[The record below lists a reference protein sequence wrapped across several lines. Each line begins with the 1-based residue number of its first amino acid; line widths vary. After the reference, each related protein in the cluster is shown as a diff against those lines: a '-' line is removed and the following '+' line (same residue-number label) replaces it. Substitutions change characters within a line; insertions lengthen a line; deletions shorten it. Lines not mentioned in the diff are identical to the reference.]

1 MCLYARFL
9 RTEIYQLQFCLKV
22 TRSKQQLFY
31 GEHLTALAE
40 IHQSEFFPNSTSPRL
55 QPQTTDDEGVVIHF
69 WLNQVRKAHSSE
81 VQDAEKDCNRHEWE
95 RNKEGLPYSDTSSP
109 NSSAE
114 KVNSLK
120 SPIWEWLFT
129 QVRSQNNRC
138 EGTPQT
144 LPCWDYSSG
153 ILTGNQ
159 GRLPASYLFL
169 KDPETI
175 FSRVRITKEIGFDSK
190 NHQSSKV
197 LSARMWLNFHFLT
210 ETGFVM
216 DGLLPTVLLDFRE
229 AHFIPVPRRLICRTW
244 LTCPHVLTELRLRV
258 NVPRTSLLLNG
269 ANCLSGIKDSSH
281 ALWDDDGNSWNSWS
295 AYNAPALSLY

>member
-1 MCLYARFL
+1 MMREWL
-9 RTEIYQLQFCLKV
+9 
-22 TRSKQQLFY
+22 
-31 GEHLTALAE
+31 HLSDW
-40 IHQSEFFPNSTSPRL
+40 IRL
-55 QPQTTDDEGVVIHF
+55 
-69 WLNQVRKAHSSE
+69 
-81 VQDAEKDCNRHEWE
+81 EKHIPVKFRMQKRAVNRHEWE
-95 RNKEGLPYSDTSSP
+95 RNKEGSPYSDTSSP

-153 ILTGNQ
+153 ILRGNQ

-175 FSRVRITKEIGFDSK
+175 FSRVRISKERGFDSK

-197 LSARMWLNFHFLT
+197 LSGHMWLNFHFLT

-216 DGLLPTVLLDFRE
+216 DGLLPTVLLDFRA

-244 LTCPHVLTELRLRV
+244 LTCPHVLTELRRRV